1 MSLKGL
7 LYDQSRCIGC
17 KACEQACQVEHGQ
30 PPHEATALNADSFN
44 WVQQL
49 PGGAFMRHLC
59 MHCMSPTC
67 VSVCPVAAL
76 VKTPQGPVVW
86 DAKLCMGCRYC
97 MMACPFSIP
106 KYEWRSVNPR
116 IRKCD
121 MCIHRVS
128 KGLDTGCASI
138 CPTGATVFGDRGALL
153 KEAHRRV
160 MASPASYAG
169 AVFGETEAGGTGVL
183 MLLTRSAKENGLPT
197 NVPKDALPQLTWKVL
212 EKLPV
217 IIPVWAVFLGG
228 MYWLTER
235 KNEIAHETRHDV
247 MPGDANEQE

>member
-49 PGGAFMRHLC
+49 PGGAYQRHLC
-59 MHCMSPTC
+59 MHCLTPTC

-76 VKTPQGPVVW
+76 RKTAEGPVVW
-86 DAKLCMGCRYC
+86 EASLCMGCRYC
-97 MMACPFSIP
+97 MMACPFGIP
-106 KYEWRSVNPR
+106 KYEWHSVNPR

-121 MCIHRVS
+121 MCVHRVS

-138 CPTGATVFGDRGALL
+138 CPTGATVFG
-153 KEAHRRV
+153 EA
-160 MASPASYAG
+160 
-169 AVFGETEAGGTGVL
+169 EAGGTGVL

-212 EKLPV
+212 VKLPV
-217 IIPVWAVFLGG
+217 IIPVWAIFLGG

-247 MPGDANEQE
+247 MPGDTNEHE